1 MSKRNAFHY
10 PTPDE
15 MIALTT
21 AAHRARDRQIRLMF
35 RAGVRVVKRR
45 LAHFAAVPAPKRVSH
60 A

>member
-15 MIALTT
+15 MIELRA
-21 AAHRARDRQIRLMF
+21 AAHRARARQIRSMF
-35 RAGVRVVKRR
+35 RAGVRSVKQH
-45 LAHFAAVPAPKRVSH
+45 LAPFGAVPAPKRVSH